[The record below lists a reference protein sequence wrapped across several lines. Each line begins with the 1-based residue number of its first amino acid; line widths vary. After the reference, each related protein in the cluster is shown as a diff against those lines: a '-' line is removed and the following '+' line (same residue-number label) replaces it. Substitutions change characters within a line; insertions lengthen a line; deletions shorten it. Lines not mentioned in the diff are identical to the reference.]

1 MFRQNMNDYRI
12 YSKTADG
19 FSPVNLSDKLLLGS
33 FLQHNAFFLQEIAKI
48 LQKVQEMQD
57 LGRFLQETSDL
68 FIFPARN
75 FVC

>member
-1 MFRQNMNDYRI
+1 MFRQNINDYRI
-12 YSKTADG
+12 YSKTTGG
-19 FSPVNLSDKLLLGS
+19 FSLVNLSDKLLLGS

-57 LGRFLQETSDL
+57 LGRLQETSDL

-75 FVC
+75 VC